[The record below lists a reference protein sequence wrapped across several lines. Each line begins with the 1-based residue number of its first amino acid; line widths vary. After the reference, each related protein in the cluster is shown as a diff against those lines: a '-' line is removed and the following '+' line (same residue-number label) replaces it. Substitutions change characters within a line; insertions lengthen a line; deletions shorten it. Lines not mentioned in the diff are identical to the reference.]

1 MRRRCRSWL
10 SCFFLGVG
18 AAAFG
23 ADRRASDFHEPIPL
37 FRTSDRCVACHNG
50 LTAPSGEDI
59 SIGIDWRASIMANSA
74 RDPYWQASVRRET
87 LDHPESKA
95 QIEDECA
102 GCHMPMA
109 RYHAKSEGR
118 KGVVFEHLEAG
129 TETLAKHEALDGVS
143 CSLCHQMSAE
153 KLGEPV
159 TFSGQ
164 FIIASPPAG
173 ELRAELGPFD
183 IDAGLERIMRSSSG
197 GFRPTKADHIRKS
210 ELCASCHT
218 LHTTALGRGGSE
230 IGSLPE
236 QTPYQ
241 EWQHSAYANERSCQ
255 SCHMPLVPE
264 AVAIS
269 RVLGEPRS
277 GMSRHVFVGG
287 NFFMQRMLAT
297 YREDLGVVALPA
309 ELNAAAHRTVEHL
322 QSSAARVT
330 IGNLAYRQ
338 GNLDASVHVQ
348 NLGGHKLP
356 TAYPSRRVW
365 LHVLVTDDH
374 GAKVFESGS
383 LNADGSIQGNDNDE
397 DATKFEPHYRTI
409 RRADQVQVFES
420 VLSDAAGQ
428 VTTGLLN
435 ATGYLKDNRLL
446 PRGFDKR
453 TADSHIA
460 VHGEALDDPAFDDAG
475 STVTYSI
482 AASGVAS
489 PLTIRAELL
498 YQPIGYRWAHN
509 LAPYDAAEPKR
520 FVAYFDS
527 MKSGS
532 AVVLATAE
540 ATARQN

>member
-1 MRRRCRSWL
+1 MIA
-10 SCFFLGVG
+10 V
-18 AAAFG
+18 AALG
-23 ADRRASDFHEPIPL
+23 ADERATDFHEPIPL

-50 LTAPSGEDI
+50 LTTQSGEDI
-59 SIGIDWRASIMANSA
+59 SIGLDWRASIMANSA

-95 QIEDECA
+95 KIEDECA
-102 GCHMPMA
+102 SCHMPMA
-109 RYHAKSEGR
+109 RYQAKSEGR
-118 KGVVFEHLEAG
+118 KGVVFEHLRASAQ
-129 TETLAKHEALDGVS
+129 TPATHEALDGVS
-143 CSLCHQMSAE
+143 CSLCHQLSPE
-153 KLGEPV
+153 RLGEPA

-164 FIIASPPAG
+164 FIIASPPEG

-183 IDAGLERIMRSSSG
+183 IDEGLERIMRSSSG
-197 GFRPTKADHIRKS
+197 GFRPTRADHIRKS

-218 LHTTALGRGGSE
+218 LHTTALGAGGSE

-255 SCHMPLVPE
+255 SCHMPVVAEP
-264 AVAIS
+264 VAIS

-287 NFFMQRMLAT
+287 NFFMQRMLGT
-297 YREDLGVVALPA
+297 YRDELGVPALPA
-309 ELNAAAHRTVEHL
+309 ELTAAAQRTVEHL

-330 IGNLAYRQ
+330 FGNVAFGR
-338 GNLDASVHVQ
+338 GKLDASVHVQ
-348 NLGGHKLP
+348 NLSGHKLP

-365 LHVLVTDDH
+365 LHVLVTDAH
-374 GAKVFESGS
+374 GTKLFESGA
-383 LNADGSIQGNDNDE
+383 LTADGAIEGNDNDA
-397 DATKFEPHYRTI
+397 DAAKFEPHYRTI
-409 RRADQVQVFES
+409 SRTDQVQIFES
-420 VLSDAAGQ
+420 VLSDSSGR

-453 TADSHIA
+453 TADAQVA
-460 VHGEALDDPAFDDAG
+460 VHGDALDDPAFDDAG
-475 STVTYSI
+475 STVTYAI
-482 AASGVAS
+482 AVPGATS
-489 PLTIRAELL
+489 PLTVRAELL
-498 YQPIGYRWAHN
+498 YQPIGYRWARN

-532 AVVLATAE
+532 AVLLAAAE
-540 ATARQN
+540 ATVRPE